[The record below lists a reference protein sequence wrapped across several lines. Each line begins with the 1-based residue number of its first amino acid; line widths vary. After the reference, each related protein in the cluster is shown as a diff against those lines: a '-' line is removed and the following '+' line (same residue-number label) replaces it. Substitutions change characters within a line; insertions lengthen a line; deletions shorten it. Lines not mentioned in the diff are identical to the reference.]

1 MRTSIRS
8 AVFAELTVVIN
19 RQTYRY
25 TDPGMSRHVVECKV
39 QTVYCSLRATTQATN
54 KLLNIYSSIVSVD
67 EKNSSFA
74 RQNTCRTFDIGD
86 LVVPRT
92 RQRIGD
98 RAFSVAA
105 PRAWNRLLTDLK
117 LLRSFRRQ
125 LKAFCSSLPMN
136 SGIQTG
142 DCFVMR
148 PRSPSRG
155 RNTNT
160 AVTVSNSAAYTGSF
174 VSRLNGS

>member
-1 MRTSIRS
+1 MAAMRISIRS
-8 AVFAELTVVIN
+8 SVFAELTVVIN

-25 TDPGMSRHVVECKV
+25 TDHEMSRHVVECKV
-39 QTVYCSLRATTQATN
+39 QTVYCSLRATTQAIN
-54 KLLNIYSSIVSVD
+54 KLLNVYSSIVSVD

-92 RQRIGD
+92 LRQIGD

-125 LKAFCSSLPMN
+125 LKAFLF
-136 SGIQTG
+136 Q
-142 DCFVMR
+142 
-148 PRSPSRG
+148 
-155 RNTNT
+155 
-160 AVTVSNSAAYTGSF
+160 SAYGQRDTDW
-174 VSRLNGS
+174 